1 VSENWYEEK
10 NEPYCTGNKQGLF
23 NQRRYNMARLSYP
36 SDLSDKEWSFVEP
49 LLPVRQSPKGRAVRH
64 ERREILNAI
73 FWITIF
79 WITAAGCAWRMLAHD
94 FPAWKTVY
102 HYFRLWRKD
111 GTWQR
116 IHDEIRTQVRLLEGH
131 EAEAS
136 TGAIDSQSVKAVA
149 LRGDHGMDDVHKQ
162 TRGINRH
169 LLVDTLGFLI
179 AMTVTNALVQDRDG
193 AKLLFAK
200 ILNACK
206 RLKIVWADGGYRS
219 ALLQWVKERFE
230 WILEIVLRPDNLK
243 GFVLLP
249 KCWIVERTNAWLGHS
264 CRLNR
269 QHEVLHQ
276 THEAFVY
283 IAMTRIMLRRLNK
296 AN

>member
-1 VSENWYEEK
+1 
-10 NEPYCTGNKQGLF
+10 
-23 NQRRYNMARLSYP
+23 MARLSYP

-49 LLPVRQSPKGRAVRH
+49 LLPVRQSPKGRTVTH
-64 ERREILNAI
+64 ERREILNA
-73 FWITIF
+73 IF

-116 IHDEIRTQVRLLEGH
+116 IHDAIRTQVRLSEGR

-136 TGAIDSQSVKAVA
+136 AGAIDSQSVKAVA
-149 LRGDHGMDDVHKQ
+149 LRGDHGVDVHKQ
-162 TRGINRH
+162 TRGIKRH

-179 AMTVTNALVQDRDG
+179 AMTVTNASVQDRDG

-206 RLKIVWADGGYRS
+206 RLKIVWADGGYRG
-219 ALLQWVKERFE
+219 ALRQWVKERFE
-230 WILEIVLRPDNLK
+230 WTLEIVLRPDNLK

-249 KCWIVERTNAWLGHS
+249 KRWIVERTNAWLGHS
-264 CRLNR
+264 RRLNR
-269 QHEVLHQ
+269 QYEVLHQ

-296 AN
+296 AS